1 MFDPKTLILS
11 NIREFYTQAYNL
23 APMEISHREFAVGDF
38 DNKISQRHLSFKSST
53 ELKDFLVSNAPMHVH
68 YSQAFYKYP
77 DARPMERK
85 ELTGA
90 ELVFDIDITD
100 MNLSCQKVHG
110 KNVVCNICLGNAKE
124 EAIKLIEDFLVPDFG
139 FSKKEIEV
147 NFSGNRGYHVHVLSE
162 EAFKLSVEARKE
174 ITDYIAGKGLSFG
187 EFFPTSQQRGVLIGP
202 KLDDQGWGGRIA
214 RSFVKAL
221 ENGPEALMQLGIEGR
236 IARNL
241 YKKRALV
248 ELGIKNGNW
257 DMVYIKKKSEFWES
271 IINKQVIMQSD
282 LIDRNVT
289 SGITH
294 TIRLPN
300 TIHGDTGLIAKKV
313 AFSELNKF
321 DPMKE
326 CIAFE
331 KGEVRIKVSKSPS
344 IEMKGESFGPYENTE
359 IEVPI
364 YVGIYLYLK
373 GLAQIVDLHKNQEK

>member
-1 MFDPKTLILS
+1 MLEPKTMILD
-11 NIREFYTQAYNL
+11 NVREFYKQAYDL
-23 APMEISHREFAVGDF
+23 APIEVSHREFAVGDF
-38 DNKISQRHLSFKSST
+38 ENKISQRHLSFKNGS
-53 ELKDFLVSNAPMHVH
+53 ELKNFLVSNAPMHVH

-100 MNLSCQKVHG
+100 MNLPCQKVHG
-110 KNVVCNICLGNAKE
+110 KNVVCPICLGTAKE
-124 EAIKLIEDFLVPDFG
+124 EATKLVEDFLVPDFG
-139 FSKKEIEV
+139 FSKKEIEI
-147 NFSGNRGYHVHVLSE
+147 NFSGNRGYHIHVLSSE
-162 EAFKLSVEARKE
+162 VFKLSVEARKE
-174 ITDYIAGKGLSFG
+174 ITDYIAGKGLNFS
-187 EFFPTSQQRGVLIGP
+187 EFFPTSKQRGVLLGP
-202 KLDDQGWGGRIA
+202 KLDDPGWGGRIA

-221 ENGPEALMQLGIEGR
+221 ENGPDALMQIGIEGR

-257 DMVYIKKKSEFWES
+257 DMVYIKKKSDFWES

-300 TIHGDTGLIAKKV
+300 TIHGDTGLVAKKV
-313 AFSELNKF
+313 AFSELNRF

-326 CIAFE
+326 CIAFD
-331 KGEVRIKVSKSPS
+331 KGELKIKVSKSPS
-344 IEMKGESFGPYENTE
+344 IEMKGMTFGPYENAETT
-359 IEVPI
+359 VPI

-373 GLAQIVDLHKNQEK
+373 GFAQIVDFN